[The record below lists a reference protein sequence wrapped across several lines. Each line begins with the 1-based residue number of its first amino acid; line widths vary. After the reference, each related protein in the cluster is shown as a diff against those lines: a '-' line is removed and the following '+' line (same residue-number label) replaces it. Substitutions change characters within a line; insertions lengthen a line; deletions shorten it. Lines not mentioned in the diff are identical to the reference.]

1 MNTNKSNGIADI
13 FSRYEQPILADWL
26 REQLSAL
33 SARQDLISETELRR
47 QSAEFLSIFTP
58 ACRAG
63 SLTDITTPEWRP
75 VLDYLAGVSRS
86 RANLGFSPSETATFV
101 FSLKQPLFAR
111 LRQEFGTDAAAL
123 ADEVWSATILLDK
136 LGLFTTE
143 VFQKS
148 REEIIKRQQMEMF
161 ELSTPVVKLWNGI
174 LAIPLIGTLDSA
186 RAQVVM
192 ENLLQSI
199 VDTNSSI
206 AIIDITGV
214 PTVDT
219 LIAQN
224 LLKAASA
231 ARLMGAQCII
241 CGIRPQIAQTMVYLG
256 VEFGTVVTRATL
268 ADALAYA
275 YQQLGYTVTV
285 KAGRG

>member
-1 MNTNKSNGIADI
+1 MNTNKPNGIADI

-111 LRQEFGTDAAAL
+111 LRQEFGTDAMAL
-123 ADEVWSATILLDK
+123 SDEVWSATILLDK

>member
-1 MNTNKSNGIADI
+1 MNTNKPNGIADI